1 MDDSP
6 ANMTGVIEASV
17 PPQTTT
23 SASPDRISRRPSRNA

>member
-6 ANMTGVIEASV
+6 ANITGVIEESV

-23 SASPDRISRRPSRNA
+23 SASPLAISRRPSRKA